1 MADVKCQSTEV
12 SGKRTTKIGGAG
24 NAQGGYY
31 AICFLHEDKTDGNL
45 WIMIKGLNTA
55 GATLTFAV
63 DEGTVVEPEFK
74 AMPHD
79 DAGTLVEL
87 IEEIPAT

>member
-1 MADVKCQSTEV
+1 MW
-12 SGKRTTKIGGAG
+12 
-24 NAQGGYY
+24 
-31 AICFLHEDKTDGNL
+31 LL
-45 WIMIKGLNTA
+45 IKGLNTA
-55 GATLTFAV
+55 GLTITFNK
-63 DEGTVVEPEFK
+63 DEGTVLEPEFK